1 MTVPLVH
8 ENNETTLGVGASGL
22 VITSLPETCKDN
34 QSYKQTIPPS
44 LLVKGVVETQAR
56 TRAD

>member
-1 MTVPLVH
+1 MEWEITVPLVH
-8 ENNETTLGVGASGL
+8 ENNETTLGFGASGL

-44 LLVKGVVETQAR
+44 LLVKGGG
-56 TRAD
+56 